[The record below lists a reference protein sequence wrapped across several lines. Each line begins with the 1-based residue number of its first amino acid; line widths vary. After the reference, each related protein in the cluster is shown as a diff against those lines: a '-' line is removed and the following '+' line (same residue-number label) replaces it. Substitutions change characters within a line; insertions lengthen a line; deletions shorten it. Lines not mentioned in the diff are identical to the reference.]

1 MNSCREEFLC
11 LCGEGKTRS
20 GAAVAVRADARSAI
34 DWGKGIKI
42 IHRGRV
48 YPGGRVV
55 RYLDS
60 KLSEMTETITAVGGK
75 VSVARV
81 EQVIDSRYLS
91 IIERERLCDMQ
102 RSGISIRVIAA
113 ELGRSPSTMSREL
126 RRNTISKRGYMP
138 HTAHR
143 LSVQRR
149 RRPRE
154 SKLVTNDGFREYVRE
169 KLRMRW
175 SPEQISHRI
184 RMDFPDSPEMRV
196 STETIYQA
204 IYVHLR
210 GTLKREMVSH
220 LRRGRKA
227 RKPNADPNRRCARQS
242 HRRHWHS
249 AQTTS
254 RNPHMGPRRRDGR
267 APSERISALLNIS

>member
-1 MNSCREEFLC
+1 
-11 LCGEGKTRS
+11 
-20 GAAVAVRADARSAI
+20 
-34 DWGKGIKI
+34 
-42 IHRGRV
+42 
-48 YPGGRVV
+48 
-55 RYLDS
+55 
-60 KLSEMTETITAVGGK
+60 
-75 VSVARV
+75 
-81 EQVIDSRYLS
+81 
-91 IIERERLCDMQ
+91 MQ

-113 ELGRSPSTMSREL
+113 ELGRSLSTMSREL

-210 GTLKREMVSH
+210 GTLKREMPSH